1 MIRAPF
7 PLSYP
12 WAHQKVMLKLR
23 DMLLAHGFQVWM
35 DVDQMSDRD
44 NIFDSMAAAVEQ
56 ASVVVVCISQEY
68 VQSENCRLECQ
79 YVSNLQLCMQAR
91 QLLMT
96 LCRRARITSRWC
108 QCARTRPLYQLAGLA

>member
-1 MIRAPF
+1 
-7 PLSYP
+7 
-12 WAHQKVMLKLR
+12 MLKLR

-56 ASVVVVCISQEY
+56 ASVVVVCICQEY

-79 YVSNLQLCMQAR
+79 YVSESKHACMR
-91 QLLMT
+91 EHKH
-96 LCRRARITSRWC
+96 TS
-108 QCARTRPLYQLAGLA
+108 PGG

>member
-1 MIRAPF
+1 
-7 PLSYP
+7 
-12 WAHQKVMLKLR
+12 MLKLR

-68 VQSENCRLECQ
+68 VQSENCRMECQ
-79 YVSNLQLCMQAR
+79 YVSTPLRASNVFI
-91 QLLMT
+91 T
-96 LCRRARITSRWC
+96 LERINAKT
-108 QCARTRPLYQLAGLA
+108 L

>member
-1 MIRAPF
+1 
-7 PLSYP
+7 
-12 WAHQKVMLKLR
+12 MLKLR

-56 ASVVVVCISQEY
+56 ASVVVVCICQEY

-79 YVSNLQLCMQAR
+79 YVSSLLVGMHASHSLTQHCAGALAQQADGASAPE
-91 QLLMT
+91 QDLY
-96 LCRRARITSRWC
+96 TSW
-108 QCARTRPLYQLAGLA
+108 LAWPDHVIHVCGWRCHA

>member
-1 MIRAPF
+1 MVCSQCAL
-7 PLSYP
+7 LSSYA

-79 YVSNLQLCMQAR
+79 YVSSLLACIHAR
-91 QLLMT
+91 Q
-96 LCRRARITSRWC
+96 
-108 QCARTRPLYQLAGLA
+108 GH